1 MAIKVSGTTM
11 ITDEYKVTNVADFSG
26 YYDTLH
32 GTVATATNNINF
44 TTPVMQCTLS
54 AATTFTTSGGAL
66 GKTCLLLLDTSSA
79 PYAPTF
85 PSSFNWEN
93 NTTPTWGDYQ
103 HWQITLL
110 YVDSNDIRATAVGF
124 TGTTPSESVSLHGTG
139 NAAGGSNADSTTTS
153 MPVSADC
160 IFGMRFRSDG
170 NIEKYTNGIAQGQ
183 TGYWTYSTSKWN
195 NITPSQTY
203 YIRASNDN
211 GNLTFPTTLSTSGSD
226 SASLNTWVASTTSP
240 QFRYRVA
247 GPRNQVGTLE
257 GLMKIEISST
267 SNGSNIVATGY
278 YYWEVNGTA

>member
-1 MAIKVSGTTM
+1 MAIKISGTSV
-11 ITDEYKVTNVADFSG
+11 ITDEFKVTNAADFSG
-26 YYDTLH
+26 YHNALH
-32 GTVATATNNINF
+32 GTVTTATNNINF
-44 TTPVMQCTLS
+44 TTPVMQCTLT

-66 GKTCLLLLDTSSA
+66 GKSCLLLLDTSSA

-124 TGTTPSESVSLHGTG
+124 TGTTPTESITLHGTG
-139 NAAGGSNADSTTTS
+139 NAANGSQANSTTTS
-153 MPVSADC
+153 MPSSGDGV
-160 IFGMRFRSDG
+160 FGMRFRADG
-170 NIEKYTNGIAQGQ
+170 NIEKYTNGVAQGQ
-183 TGYWTYSTSKWN
+183 TGYWTFSTSSWN

-211 GNLTFPTTLSTSGSD
+211 GNLTYPTTLSTSGSD
-226 SASLNTWVASTTSP
+226 SDTLNTWLALSSNR

-247 GPRNQVGTLE
+247 GPRSNVAQLE
-257 GLMKIEISST
+257 GIMKIEIASDSA
-267 SNGSNIVATGY
+267 GSNIEATGY